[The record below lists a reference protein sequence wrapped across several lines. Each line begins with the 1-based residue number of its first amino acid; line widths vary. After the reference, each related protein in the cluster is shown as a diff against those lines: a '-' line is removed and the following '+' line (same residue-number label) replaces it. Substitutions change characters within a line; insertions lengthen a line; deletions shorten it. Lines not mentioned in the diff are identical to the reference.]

1 MFAIHEKP
9 ARLCDGWSRREIL
22 RVGGASAF
30 GLSLPDLLAAA
41 AKPSDRPTED
51 RMFGRA
57 KNLIYLWLQ
66 GGPPQ
71 HETFD
76 PKPHAPVE
84 IRGVHKPIST
94 NVPGIQF
101 CELLPRTA
109 QRADKLAVVRSLS
122 TDDNNHDSSGY
133 WLLTGYKYRGPN
145 SRTIQPTDWPYF
157 GSLVKM
163 LKPSESLPPLTSVW
177 IPDIMRLNEA
187 VTPAGQTAGFLGG
200 KWHPDRFVGD
210 PAARNYKVQ
219 GLAADGI
226 SPLRFDR
233 RMSLLKQV
241 DRQFA
246 AMHRGDV
253 LRNFDSFQQ
262 QAFDLMTSGKA
273 RDAFAIE
280 KEPDRV
286 RDAYGRHTWGQCCL
300 LARRLIEAGV
310 RMVHVN
316 WPREPGDN
324 AVDNPLWDTHA
335 QNADRLEDVLCP
347 KFDVTFAALLDD
359 LDARGLLDETL
370 VIAIAE
376 FGRTPKINSKGGRD
390 HWGPVFSFAL
400 AGAGIS
406 GGQVYGESDKNG
418 AYPAKDRVRGGDL
431 TATIFHL
438 LGINPLAMFQ
448 DPAGRPHRLTEGEP
462 LFKLLGSEPATKQR
476 RESTGSIARVPP
488 FDPSLLL
495 NTKFADVEN
504 IRGFDGASRP
514 KGWRAEPLRVRSS
527 GRNEESA
534 GGMFVELRR
543 TGFQPVRRPVSDSDH
558 RGESKR
564 KTDGLETRPTGVARI
579 GVRAAADSAVMLKRG
594 QQAVLAQEVRSP
606 FAGRFKLSLRF
617 RGSGSSKAA
626 FDAAFGKQLACRLAF
641 FQFNNQK
648 KTPRER
654 HELAAVSFQPKLG
667 DWQSVELEKNFI
679 NPTPGANFSFGSGL
693 GVAVIVESRGDWSFG
708 TTGKFATAMLEI
720 AEVDLQFI
728 GKERIETVKV

>member
-1 MFAIHEKP
+1 MFAIHERP

-30 GLSLPDLLAAA
+30 GLTLPDLLAAA
-41 AKPSDRPTED
+41 AKPSDRPAED

-101 CELLPRTA
+101 CELLPRIA
-109 QRADKLAVVRSLS
+109 RRADRLAVVRSMS
-122 TDDNNHDSSGY
+122 TDDNIHSSSGY
-133 WLLTGYKYRGPN
+133 WVLTGYKYRGSN
-145 SRTIQPTDWPYF
+145 ARTIQATDWPYF

-163 LKPSESLPPLTSVW
+163 LKPSETLPPLSTVW
-177 IPDIMRLNEA
+177 VPDIMRLNES

-210 PAARNYKVQ
+210 PAAANYKVQ

-246 AMHRGDV
+246 AIHRGDV
-253 LRNFDSFQQ
+253 LRNFDSFQR

-280 KEPDRV
+280 KEPDKV
-286 RDAYGRHTWGQCCL
+286 RDAYGRYTWGQCCL

-347 KFDVTFAALLDD
+347 KFDVTFTALLDD
-359 LDARGLLDETL
+359 LHARGLLDETL
-370 VIAIAE
+370 VIAVGE
-376 FGRTPKINSKGGRD
+376 FGRTPKINGKGGRD
-390 HWGPVFSFAL
+390 HWGPVFSFAM

-448 DPAGRPHRLTEGEP
+448 DPAGRPHRLTEGAP
-462 LFKLLGSEPATKQR
+462 LFKLLGSEPATKR
-476 RESTGSIARVPP
+476 RQPSAGSIARVPA

-495 NTKFADVEN
+495 NTKFADVTN
-504 IRGFDGASRP
+504 IRGFDGPSRP
-514 KGWRAEPLRVRSS
+514 KGWRAEPLA
-527 GRNEESA
+527 A
-534 GGMFVELRR
+534 GLFVEFRR
-543 TGFQPVRRPVSDSDH
+543 TGFQPVRKPVSNA
-558 RGESKR
+558 KR
-564 KTDGLETRPTGVARI
+564 KGSTRGTDGLETRPTENAEAAHVARI
-579 GVRAAADSAVMLKRG
+579 GVQAAANSPLKLKRG

-606 FAGRFKLSLRF
+606 FAGRYKLSLRF
-617 RGSGSSKAA
+617 RGSATSQEAFASS
-626 FDAAFGKQLACRLAF
+626 FGKQLGCRLSF

-654 HELAAVSFQPKLG
+654 HELASAPFQPKLG
-667 DWQSVELEKNFI
+667 DWRTVELEKNFV

-693 GVAVIVESRGDWSFG
+693 GVAVIVESRGDWSFA
-708 TTGKFATAMLEI
+708 TTGEDATAMLEI
-720 AEVDLQFI
+720 AEVDLRFI

>member
-1 MFAIHEKP
+1 MFDIHEKP

-30 GLSLPDLLAAA
+30 GLTLPDLLAAA
-41 AKPSDRPTED
+41 AKPTDRPTED

-101 CELLPRTA
+101 CELLPRIA

-122 TDDNNHDSSGY
+122 TDDNIHSSSGY
-133 WLLTGYKYRGPN
+133 WVLTGYKYRGAN
-145 SRTIQPTDWPYF
+145 ARVIQPSDWPYF

-163 LKPSESLPPLTSVW
+163 LKPSETLPPLSTVW
-177 IPDIMRLNEA
+177 VPDIMRLNES

-241 DRQFA
+241 DRRFA
-246 AMHRGDV
+246 VMHRNDV
-253 LRNFDSFQQ
+253 LRNFDSFQR

-347 KFDVTFAALLDD
+347 KFDVTFSALLDD

-376 FGRTPKINSKGGRD
+376 FGRTPQINSKGGRD

-418 AYPAKDRVRGGDL
+418 AYPAKDRVLGGDL
-431 TATIFHL
+431 TATVFHL

-448 DPAGRPHRLTEGEP
+448 DPAGRPHRITEGAP

-476 RESTGSIARVPP
+476 QESTGSIARVPP

-504 IRGFDGASRP
+504 VRGFDGESRP
-514 KGWRAEPLRVRSS
+514 KGWRAEPLRVGASV
-527 GRNEESA
+527 RNDESTA
-534 GGMFVELRR
+534 GLFVELA
-543 TGFQPVRRPVSDSDH
+543 
-558 RGESKR
+558 KR
-564 KTDGLETRPTGVARI
+564 SARI
-579 GVRAAADSAVMLKRG
+579 ALHHAAGSPPVALKRG

-606 FAGRFKLSLRF
+606 FAGRYRLSLKF
-617 RGSGSSKAA
+617 RGSASSRAA
-626 FDAAFGKQLACRLAF
+626 FDASFGKQLACRLAF

-654 HELAAVSFQPKLG
+654 RELASVPFQPKLG
-667 DWQSVELEKNFI
+667 DWQTVELERNFI

-708 TTGKFATAMLEI
+708 TAGKDATAILEI